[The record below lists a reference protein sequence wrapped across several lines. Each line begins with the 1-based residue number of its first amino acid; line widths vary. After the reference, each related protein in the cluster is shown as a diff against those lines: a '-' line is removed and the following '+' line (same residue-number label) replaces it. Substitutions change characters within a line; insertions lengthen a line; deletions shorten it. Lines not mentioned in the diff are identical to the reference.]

1 MAIELGDAMRHIG
14 SLIAGLGT
22 ANNYLKTSP
31 KETCVQIFVVNFNRS
46 IGEIKRE
53 IVKVI
58 GVFESIIPLVGK
70 LEDLEDS
77 SFKSLLKIICTRLEQ
92 FDETIK
98 SIIEVQLKDVR
109 KLSKALL
116 TTPDHTTD
124 PATLSALM
132 IDLNFAKIE
141 VNLLQ
146 IFNKLRNRL
155 CSAEVKEE
163 LKQIVI
169 DFVDEIEKCVA
180 DTHTIIA
187 EVQTSVEIASTTIK
201 VAALVQNDTQSLK
214 MEILRILEQLLYTL
228 TY

>member
-1 MAIELGDAMRHIG
+1 MPLDFYYGWYALLHSRVVGDAMRHIG

-22 ANNYLKTSP
+22 ANNYLTTSP

-53 IVKVI
+53 ILKVI

-77 SFKSLLKIICTRLEQ
+77 SFKSLLEIMCTRLEQ

-98 SIIEVQLKDVR
+98 SIVEVQLKDVR
-109 KLSKALL
+109 KLSEALL
-116 TTPDHTTD
+116 TTSDHTTD

-146 IFNKLRNRL
+146 IFNKLR
-155 CSAEVKEE
+155 
-163 LKQIVI
+163 
-169 DFVDEIEKCVA
+169 
-180 DTHTIIA
+180 
-187 EVQTSVEIASTTIK
+187 
-201 VAALVQNDTQSLK
+201 
-214 MEILRILEQLLYTL
+214 ILEQLLYTL
-228 TY
+228 TLHHEKLVPLVNDTPQ